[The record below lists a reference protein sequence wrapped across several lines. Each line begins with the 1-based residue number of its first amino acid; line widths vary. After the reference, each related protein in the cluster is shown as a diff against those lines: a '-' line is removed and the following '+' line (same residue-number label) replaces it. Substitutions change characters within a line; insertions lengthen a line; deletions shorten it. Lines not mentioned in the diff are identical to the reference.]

1 MSGNSEV
8 EYLKS
13 LVSQLQ
19 DKISQLEKSTATSV
33 SNTISSVAAALS
45 PSSSSTPPR
54 MVLIGPPGAGKGT
67 QAPNISSKYCICHLA
82 TGDMLREQVAK
93 QTELGRAAKQ
103 IMDQGG
109 LVSDEIM
116 VGMIRQELD
125 KNAECKNG
133 FILDGFPRTVPQASK
148 LDAMLA
154 ERKQAI
160 DHAIELKIP
169 DALLISRITGRLI
182 HPASGRS
189 YHKEF
194 NPPKKPMTDDIT
206 GEPLIQRSDDNVG
219 TLRKRLDTYHAQTGP
234 VVDYYK
240 GTGVWTPVDAAQS
253 PKLVWASISSI
264 LESKK
269 N

>member
-1 MSGNSEV
+1 
-8 EYLKS
+8 
-13 LVSQLQ
+13 
-19 DKISQLEKSTATSV
+19 
-33 SNTISSVAAALS
+33 
-45 PSSSSTPPR
+45 
-54 MVLIGPPGAGKGT
+54 
-67 QAPNISSKYCICHLA
+67 
-82 TGDMLREQVAK
+82 
-93 QTELGRAAKQ
+93 
-103 IMDQGG
+103 
-109 LVSDEIM
+109 
-116 VGMIRQELD
+116 
-125 KNAECKNG
+125 
-133 FILDGFPRTVPQASK
+133 
-148 LDAMLA
+148 MLA

-189 YHKEF
+189 YHKECTSPSLPF
-194 NPPKKPMTDDIT
+194 LHLCTTHLTNGLPYFFTVNPPKKPMTDDIT